1 MHHQGL
7 ADKSISGIMGVVNP
21 KKDLLMKAH
30 LTQARSSIIRV
41 DFDRNI
47 PGFPPWYQSNGH
59 MRRRRSQYLFSQIDI
74 IPRTADDMAL
84 VNAGRLPVEFSR
96 PATDVYCDYL
106 HDLVVIE
113 GFTGILDCHRYG
125 LTLEVG
131 RLFQIFDVAQQAA
144 IVVQQSFYP
153 DETLEVTLENRCK
166 PHAS

>member
-1 MHHQGL
+1 MKVL
-7 ADKSISGIMGVVNP
+7 ISTASRDSMA
-21 KKDLLMKAH
+21 KL
-30 LTQARSSIIRV
+30 

-47 PGFPPWYQSNGH
+47 PGFPPWYQSNGY

-96 PATDVYCDYL
+96 PTTDVYCDYL
-106 HDLVVIE
+106 HDLVIIE

-131 RLFQIFDVAQQAA
+131 RLFLIDDVAQKVAL
-144 IVVQQSFYP
+144 VDQQSFYP
-153 DETLEVTLENRCK
+153 DETLEINFKNRCTQ
-166 PHAS
+166 HASESVQSSATTEATQSETES

>member
-1 MHHQGL
+1 MKVL
-7 ADKSISGIMGVVNP
+7 ISPASRDSIA
-21 KKDLLMKAH
+21 KL
-30 LTQARSSIIRV
+30 

-106 HDLVVIE
+106 TDLVVIE
-113 GFTGILDCHRYG
+113 GFTGILDSHRYG

-131 RLFQIFDVAQQAA
+131 RLFRIDEVAQRVAR
-144 IVVQQSFYP
+144 VVQQSFYP
-153 DETLEVTLENRCK
+153 DESLEITFKNRCK
-166 PHAS
+166 PPATEEPQSPPVTETSQSDTKS

>member
-1 MHHQGL
+1 MKVL
-7 ADKSISGIMGVVNP
+7 ISPASRDSMA
-21 KKDLLMKAH
+21 KL
-30 LTQARSSIIRV
+30 

-47 PGFPPWYQSNGH
+47 PGFPPWYQSNGY

-106 HDLVVIE
+106 HDLVIIE

-131 RLFQIFDVAQQAA
+131 RLFQIDDVAQKAA

-153 DETLEVTLENRCK
+153 DETLEISFKNRCR
-166 PHAS
+166 PSASESVQASPTTETTQSETES